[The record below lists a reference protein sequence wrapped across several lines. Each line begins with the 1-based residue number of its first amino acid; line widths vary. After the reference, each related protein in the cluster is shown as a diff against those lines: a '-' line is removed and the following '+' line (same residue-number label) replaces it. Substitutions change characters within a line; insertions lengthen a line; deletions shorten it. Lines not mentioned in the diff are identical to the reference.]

1 MSAFEQLLV
10 VQQHD
15 THEAQLN
22 HRRAVLPERTALQEV
37 EVEVSAIGGRLTA
50 AEQHHHELSREQKRL
65 EDQISVLQAK
75 ATSVDKAMY
84 GGTVSNVRELQAMGD
99 EVKSLQRRVSQLE
112 DQELE
117 IMERIEPVEAEM
129 AQLGKDRA
137 DMAEQ
142 TERLR
147 AQVTV
152 HEAEIDADLERT
164 QADREVAAAEIPDEL
179 LAEYDRLRRQLG
191 GIGVARLANGQCG
204 GCHLKLSAVELD
216 RLRRQAGDAVVH
228 CDECG
233 RLLVR

>member
-15 THEAQLN
+15 THAAQLT
-22 HRRAVLPERTALQEV
+22 HRRAVLPERTALHEA
-37 EVEVSAIGGRLTA
+37 EAEVSAIGARLTA
-50 AEQHHHELSREQKRL
+50 AEQQHHELSREQKRL
-65 EDQISVLQAK
+65 EDQIAVLQAK

-117 IMERIEPVEAEM
+117 VMERIEPVEAEM
-129 AQLGKDRA
+129 AQLTKERA
-137 DMAEQ
+137 DMADQ
-142 TERLR
+142 AERLR
-147 AQVTV
+147 AEVTV
-152 HEAEIDADLERT
+152 NEAEIDGDLERA
-164 QADREVAAAEIPDEL
+164 QADREVAAAEIPGEL

-191 GIGVARLANGQCG
+191 GIGVARLVNGQCG

>member
-1 MSAFEQLLV
+1 VSAFEQLLV

-15 THEAQLN
+15 THAAQLN
-22 HRRAVLPERTALQEV
+22 HRRAVLPERTALHEA
-37 EVEVSAIGGRLTA
+37 EVEVSAIGARLTA
-50 AEQHHHELSREQKRL
+50 AEQQHHELSREQKRL
-65 EDQISVLQAK
+65 EDQIAVLQAK

-117 IMERIEPVEAEM
+117 VMERIEPVEAEM
-129 AQLGKDRA
+129 AQLTKERA
-137 DMAEQ
+137 DMADQ
-142 TERLR
+142 AERLR
-147 AQVTV
+147 AEVTV
-152 HEAEIDADLERT
+152 NEAEIDGDLERA
-164 QADREVAAAEIPDEL
+164 QADREVAAAEIPGEL

-191 GIGVARLANGQCG
+191 GIGVARLVNGQCG